1 MKRISHQYNESME
14 ERKLDGIWNA
24 ARLLK
29 ELLCYADESGIIR
42 DMETSDDSPYGIKVR
57 RFVAAMKAYGK
68 EDALNN
74 GIEHIISASCS
85 EDKMNELWQLL
96 RSNLGDRYFA
106 VFAYADFL
114 DRACERKHLFEALFR
129 YRKSLYRVENLWAGM
144 IECSRTIAL
153 AYRLTSNLN
162 QTQIKAVSDVID
174 RMLVLL
180 MGDDYDKTF
189 SEDELLPFGYP
200 YVTDKELEDMIFDN
214 W

>member
-1 MKRISHQYNESME
+1 MVDRQFNGM
-14 ERKLDGIWNA
+14 WNV
-24 ARLLK
+24 ARVLQEYMYFTDDRGNVSSLN
-29 ELLCYADESGIIR
+29 LSG
-42 DMETSDDSPYGIKVR
+42 DSPYGIKMR
-57 RFVAAMKAYGK
+57 RLVAAMKAYGK
-68 EDALNN
+68 DVCLHHGMESL
-74 GIEHIISASCS
+74 ISDTCS
-85 EDKMNELWQLL
+85 NEKMDELCLLL
-96 RSNLGDRYFA
+96 RQYLHDKHSEALAPDLLKG
-106 VFAYADFL
+106 VH
-114 DRACERKHLFEALFR
+114 ERKDLFEALFR
-129 YRKSLYRVENLWAGM
+129 YRKSLYRVESLWAGM

>member
-1 MKRISHQYNESME
+1 
-14 ERKLDGIWNA
+14 
-24 ARLLK
+24 
-29 ELLCYADESGIIR
+29 
-42 DMETSDDSPYGIKVR
+42 METSDDSPYGIKVR

-68 EDALNN
+68 EDVLNN

-106 VFAYADFL
+106 VFTYADFL

-153 AYRLTSNLN
+153 AYRLTSDLN

-200 YVTDKELEDMIFDN
+200 YVTDKELEDMILDN